1 MKTTIESTSL
11 DDQNRARRL
20 PPDLL
25 HRTNVLLDEL
35 ERARLE
41 LQQLKAMVPNPAKAR
56 SDRTQEIEAPIAAAV
71 ESIRAKLEAQHQVFR
86 ISAVL
91 DHMWLKRSF
100 YGITKL
106 PTRAVV
112 QRVLVNQGLYIIA
125 K

>member
-1 MKTTIESTSL
+1 MKATLESTSA
-11 DDQNRARRL
+11 DDRQRERREGSVL
-20 PPDLL
+20 WGK
-25 HRTNVLLDEL
+25 TKVLLDE
-35 ERARLE
+35 RDS
-41 LQQLKAMVPNPAKAR
+41 LKAEVQRLKSMVPNPAKAR
-56 SDRTQEIEAPIAAAV
+56 RDRTADVEAPIAAAV

-106 PTRAVV
+106 PTRTVV

-125 K
+125 